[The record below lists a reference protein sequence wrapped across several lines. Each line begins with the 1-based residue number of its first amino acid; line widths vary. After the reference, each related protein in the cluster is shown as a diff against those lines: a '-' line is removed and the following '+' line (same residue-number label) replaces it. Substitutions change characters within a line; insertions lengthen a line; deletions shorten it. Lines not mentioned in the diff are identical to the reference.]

1 MGFRRL
7 PIIARATG
15 VRRASRVAL
24 LCLLCAVAFQVNAT
38 TGVREWRFDVTADGI
53 PIGTIKYVVREENR
67 SRTAESDMHFRVR
80 LVLLDAYR
88 YDHHATETWRDD
100 CLSSLDTKTEE
111 RGNATT
117 VTGHVEPD
125 HFVVD
130 GADGRSS
137 LPTCVMTFAYWNP
150 RVLEQSHLVNT
161 QTGAWTPVSTEK
173 LPAESITVRGHPQ
186 TAHHYRLRTPKNKIE
201 LWYSDAGEWLAMRT
215 TTNSGHVL
223 SYQLD

>member
-1 MGFRRL
+1 MGLRCF

-15 VRRASRVAL
+15 VRCASRVAL

-38 TGVREWRFDVTADGI
+38 TGVREWRFDVTADGV

-67 SRTAESDMHFRVR
+67 SRTAENEMHFRVR

-117 VTGHVEPD
+117 VTG
-125 HFVVD
+125 
-130 GADGRSS
+130 
-137 LPTCVMTFAYWNP
+137 
-150 RVLEQSHLVNT
+150 
-161 QTGAWTPVSTEK
+161 
-173 LPAESITVRGHPQ
+173 
-186 TAHHYRLRTPKNKIE
+186 
-201 LWYSDAGEWLAMRT
+201 
-215 TTNSGHVL
+215 
-223 SYQLD
+223 